1 MGVEGLRW
9 LSQDKALG
17 SGRTLLSFVSPCLL
31 PPLSLSLS
39 LHPKG
44 LILQSVPS
52 HAAACDNCSENQEL
66 KSRVIWFQK
75 ISENFTNFSGFFA
88 HCLAALSHSCPC
100 EVEQTFALLNDSYS
114 SVLFSLSL
122 TVGAL

>member
-17 SGRTLLSFVSPCLL
+17 SGGALLSFVS
-31 PPLSLSLS
+31 LSLRA
-39 LHPKG
+39 PKA
-44 LILQSVPS
+44 LFYDPFLLVLQPVTTS
-52 HAAACDNCSENQEL
+52 AGNQEL
-66 KSRVIWFQK
+66 KRKPHSNPGSSAFKKYPQTSPTRA
-75 ISENFTNFSGFFA
+75 GFLA
-88 HCLAALSHSCPC
+88 RCLAAHSHSRPC